1 MSIRMVIELSDRES
15 VQTVV
20 QALEAY
26 KVRLRASITRTKR
39 RLATFEAR
47 YGVDTRHF
55 LHEMTAENLQGGDL
69 EYVEWAGEA
78 KLLEG
83 LEAELRELEHASYHV
98 S

>member
-1 MSIRMVIELSDRES
+1 MSTRMVIDLPDRAS

-55 LHEMTAENLQGGDL
+55 L
-69 EYVEWAGEA
+69 
-78 KLLEG
+78 
-83 LEAELRELEHASYHV
+83 
-98 S
+98 